1 MGNSALLEEV
11 QCQEQAEAFL
21 MDTLGKAEYVQDHM
35 RRIRIPQVSFN
46 PDARGTSL
54 QSYPKPAAIL

>member
-1 MGNSALLEEV
+1 MGNSALLEQA
-11 QCQEQAEAFL
+11 QCQDQVEAFL
-21 MDTLGKAEYVQDHM
+21 MDTLGKAEYAQDHM

-46 PDARGTSL
+46 PDVRALSL